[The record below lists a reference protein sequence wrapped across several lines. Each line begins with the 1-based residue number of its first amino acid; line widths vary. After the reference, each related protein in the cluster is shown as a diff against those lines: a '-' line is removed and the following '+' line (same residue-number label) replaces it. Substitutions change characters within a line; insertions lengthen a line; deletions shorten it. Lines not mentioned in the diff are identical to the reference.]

1 MCCTMFKTKKL
12 LNRIKLLNKIFVVVY
27 RVTVLDVVE
36 YKIKVLKMVFL
47 FLNIAREIMSTTFKK
62 LRFNVVN

>member
-12 LNRIKLLNKIFVVVY
+12 LNGIKLLNKIFVVVY

-36 YKIKVLKMVFL
+36 YKIKVLKMGFL